1 MAGPNPT
8 LPDVLAG
15 LESSE
20 RWPATQLLEG
30 QRMQL
35 GALLRWCVTNVP
47 YYSKLKHFRVALSAA
62 ERDPDSF
69 ARAWRTLPLLPKSVL
84 RDQAPQLCAAR
95 VPETHMP
102 LGKTLTSGSTGIP
115 VEVTSTGRSAMMF
128 QAQCLRENLWQKRD
142 VKKRFGTIRYVERA
156 HREPNGS
163 IAPTW
168 GPIISRLYA
177 SGQGGFIHVGYPIDV
192 IAAWLRRFDPHYMM
206 TYPSV
211 VAALME
217 EMKEKPVS
225 LEEVSCFGEPLAP
238 DLIARLR
245 DVWNVRVSENY
256 STNETGYI
264 AIRCPDSDDL
274 HIQSEGA
281 FVEILGESG
290 APCEVGQSGRVVVT
304 PLHNLAMPL
313 IRYDIGDYA
322 TVGAPCRCGRG
333 LPVIR
338 QVLGRERNFAQTPE
352 GTRYWP
358 VDLGKLREI
367 RAVRQFQFVQTAQDT
382 IQLRLVLNQPLT
394 TDEHQRAM
402 DLTRIALGYPFNVE
416 IIPVPRIERGPGGKF
431 EDFLSLLPK
440 T

>member
-1 MAGPNPT
+1 
-8 LPDVLAG
+8 
-15 LESSE
+15 
-20 RWPATQLLEG
+20 
-30 QRMQL
+30 
-35 GALLRWCVTNVP
+35 
-47 YYSKLKHFRVALSAA
+47 
-62 ERDPDSF
+62 
-69 ARAWRTLPLLPKSVL
+69 
-84 RDQAPQLCAAR
+84 
-95 VPETHMP
+95 
-102 LGKTLTSGSTGIP
+102 
-115 VEVTSTGRSAMMF
+115 
-128 QAQCLRENLWQKRD
+128 
-142 VKKRFGTIRYVERA
+142 
-156 HREPNGS
+156 
-163 IAPTW
+163 
-168 GPIISRLYA
+168 
-177 SGQGGFIHVGYPIDV
+177 
-192 IAAWLRRFDPHYMM
+192 
-206 TYPSV
+206 

-338 QVLGRERNFAQTPE
+338 QVLGRERNFAHTPE

-394 TDEHQRAM
+394 TDEQQRAM